1 MVFHIFGIFVTCVV
15 ILRSRSKITRS
26 QIEGSSDWY
35 FIKRYLI
42 LAITSRMSL
51 RLRCIV
57 LPTFRRGWLRGH
69 LHRLSSTSSSFPG
82 IADIS
87 HRYFAL
93 DWPSRCICKLHLKLI
108 NTLQFWSISTMIDIL
123 RSFTKET
130 IANLHHIYL
139 LLTCCSF
146 DERHFPAD
154 RISSSAFKGI
164 FLDHAKTF
172 RRKTWLAN

>member
-1 MVFHIFGIFVTCVV
+1 MVFHIFWHICYLCSHFKVDV
-15 ILRSRSKITRS
+15 KITRS

-51 RLRCIV
+51 RIRCIV

-93 DWPSRCICKLHLKLI
+93 DRPSRCVCKLHLKLI
-108 NTLQFWSISTMIDIL
+108 NTISTIIDIP

-130 IANLHHIYL
+130 IANLHHIVRWETFSCWPNFL
-139 LLTCCSF
+139 ISF
-146 DERHFPAD
+146 QGHFFGSCENL
-154 RISSSAFKGI
+154 SS
-164 FLDHAKTF
+164 
-172 RRKTWLAN
+172 

>member
-1 MVFHIFGIFVTCVV
+1 MCSHFKVEV
-15 ILRSRSKITRS
+15 KITRS

-51 RLRCIV
+51 RIRCIV

-69 LHRLSSTSSSFPG
+69 LHRLSSAPSSFSG

-139 LLTCCSF
+139 LLTCCSLIRWETF
-146 DERHFPAD
+146 SCWPNFHFFWIMRKPFVV
-154 RISSSAFKGI
+154 R
-164 FLDHAKTF
+164 LD
-172 RRKTWLAN
+172 